1 MTRQAIHL
9 TVNGTDYDL
18 EVQTRATL
26 LDVLRDKLDL
36 TGAKRGCDRG
46 ECGTCNVLIDGR
58 PVRSCLTLAVFA
70 DGRDVVTIEGLEKE
84 NGRLDPLQEAFIEH
98 GAIQCGF
105 CTPGMILTGKAL
117 LAENPN
123 PSEAE
128 VRRSISGNLCR
139 CTGYVKI
146 VEAIMKVPKMG
157 KDSDLAQKSTE
168 SNDSSIT
175 DGIT

>member
-18 EVQTRATL
+18 EVQTKNTL
-26 LDVLRDKLDL
+26 LDVLRDELDL

-46 ECGTCNVLIDGR
+46 ECGACNVLIDGR
-58 PVRSCLTLAVFA
+58 PVRSCLTLAVLA
-70 DGRDVVTIEGLEKE
+70 DGRNVVTIEGLEKE
-84 NGRLDPLQEAFIEH
+84 NGRLDPLQEAFIEQ

-117 LAENPN
+117 LAENPD

-139 CTGYVKI
+139 CTGYSKI
-146 VEAIMKVPKMG
+146 VEAIMKVPKGG
-157 KDSDLAQKSTE
+157 KGSDPAPKSTE
-168 SNDSSIT
+168 PNR
-175 DGIT
+175 

>member
-18 EVQTRATL
+18 EVLTKTTL
-26 LDVLRDKLDL
+26 LDVLRDELDL

-58 PVRSCLTLAVFA
+58 PVRSCLTLAVLA
-70 DGRDVVTIEGLEKE
+70 DGRNVVTIEGLEKE
-84 NGRLDPLQEAFIEH
+84 NGRLDSLQEAFIEQ

-117 LAENPN
+117 LAENPD
-123 PSEAE
+123 PSEGD

-139 CTGYVKI
+139 CTGYSKI
-146 VEAIMKVPKMG
+146 VEAIMKAPKG
-157 KDSDLAQKSTE
+157 ENGSDSASKSTE
-168 SNDSSIT
+168 PS
-175 DGIT
+175 GPVV